1 MDILSVQSPSHGDSY
16 YRRQLEAVCNNATM
30 SLFIMDEH
38 QQCIYMNPAAEKLT
52 GFSISEV
59 QGRALHDVIHHSRP
73 DGSAYPP
80 EECPINCAFPQNT
93 QKQGE
98 EMFVHKDGSFYPVAF
113 TASPIR
119 EGGNLVGTIVEVR
132 GTAQDKQAQAER
144 QELLQREQEAREE
157 TQILYQTGQTISA
170 ELDLHKLVQAV
181 TDAATKLVGAHFGAF
196 FYNRLDEH
204 GASYTLYTISGVPR
218 EAFAQFPMP
227 RATDLFGPTFRGEG
241 AIRIADVRQD
251 SRYGRNSPHHG
262 MPAGHLPVVSYL
274 AIPVISRS
282 GQVLGGLFFGHPE
295 VGVFTERHERLLTGL
310 AAQTAIAVDNANLF
324 EAVRREQNNTQAA
337 FERTNSLLESIT
349 DAFFALDSQW
359 RFTYLNQQAGPLL
372 HRSPQGLLGKN
383 IWEEFPQAVGTVFD
397 QQYHHA
403 LEHQVS
409 VRFEEFYPP
418 LDRWFEVHAYPLQG
432 GLSVFFHDINERKH
446 YEAERTELLSRE
458 QQARAEAEVANRTKD
473 EFLATLSHELRTP
486 LNAILGWSRLITN
499 SRIDEEERARGIET
513 IQRNAQLQLQLIE
526 DILDVSR
533 IITGKYR
540 LEVRA
545 TEVADVIESA
555 VESVLPA
562 AQARDIRLQRV
573 LDSGHC
579 LVSGDPARL
588 QQVVW
593 NLLTNAIKFTP
604 KGGRVQI
611 RLERVNSHVEIIV
624 SDTGAGISADVLPH
638 VFERFHQADSTS
650 TRSHGG
656 LGLGLAI
663 VRHIVEL
670 HGGTAAATSLGLG
683 QGTTFT
689 IALPLMATRSDEL
702 ASTGKDERVHPTAR
716 EDGGPSLVFDCP
728 EELKGLQILVVD
740 DDEDA
745 RRLIK
750 TVLEQCGA
758 VVVTAA
764 GAKEGLE
771 KLQRV
776 RPNVLIS
783 DLGMPEEDGY
793 SLIQQVRALSPENG
807 GQTPA
812 AALTAYAR
820 VEDRMRVLRSGFQ
833 IHLPKPIEP
842 AELVA
847 VVANLADRHSQPTK
861 QG

>member
-1 MDILSVQSPSHGDSY
+1 MSAARENQIPNHNELVINSSTNDSAVSEKGVKRGESTESGSAPANPPQEGTPQELVELREALEIRTETLTSSLALLRATLESTADGVVAVDLSGSIMAYNNKFASIWNFPDAVLQRRDGAEMRDFASQRCQDPENFLEIAKRHFSQPDTEILDVIELKDGRTFERHGFPQRVNQECTGMVITFREVTKYKQAEAALRLSEEKYRLLWATAGDAFVLFDSEN
-16 YRRQLEAVCNNATM
+16 RILEANAAVATI
-30 SLFIMDEH
+30 FGYD
-38 QQCIYMNPAAEKLT
+38 PAEIIGQDL
-52 GFSISEV
+52 
-59 QGRALHDVIHHSRP
+59 ALLQ
-73 DGSAYPP
+73 P
-80 EECPINCAFPQNT
+80 ERL
-93 QKQGE
+93 
-98 EMFVHKDGSFYPVAF
+98 
-113 TASPIR
+113 R
-119 EGGNLVGTIVEVR
+119 EGHRRGIQRYLATGARTINWTSAEAL
-132 GTAQDKQAQAER
+132 GLHQDGREIPIEIAFNHLHLEGRDLFAGFIRDITQRKQAEQGLARLGAIIDSSHDAIISKSLEGIITSWNRGAEILFGYSATEAIGQPILMLFPPDR
-144 QELLQREQEAREE
+144 QNEE
-157 TQILYQTGQTISA
+157 PQIL
-170 ELDLHKLVQAV
+170 
-181 TDAATKLVGAHFGAF
+181 
-196 FYNRLDEH
+196 
-204 GASYTLYTISGVPR
+204 
-218 EAFAQFPMP
+218 AQ
-227 RATDLFGPTFRGEG
+227 LSRGEG
-241 AIRIADVRQD
+241 VDHFETVRIRKDGQQIDV
-251 SRYGRNSPHHG
+251 
-262 MPAGHLPVVSYL
+262 
-274 AIPVISRS
+274 
-282 GQVLGGLFFGHPE
+282 
-295 VGVFTERHERLLTGL
+295 
-310 AAQTAIAVDNANLF
+310 
-324 EAVRREQNNTQAA
+324 
-337 FERTNSLLESIT
+337 SIT
-349 DAFFALDSQW
+349 LSPIK
-359 RFTYLNQQAGPLL
+359 NSAGEIT
-372 HRSPQGLLGKN
+372 G
-383 IWEEFPQAVGTVFD
+383 
-397 QQYHHA
+397 
-403 LEHQVS
+403 VS
-409 VRFEEFYPP
+409 KIAR
-418 LDRWFEVHAYPLQG
+418 
-432 GLSVFFHDINERKH
+432 DITGRKH
-446 YEAERTELLSRE
+446 AEAEREALLIRE
-458 QQARAEAEVANRTKD
+458 QQARQELEVANRTKD

-499 SRIDEEERARGIET
+499 SHIDEEERARGIET

-573 LDSGHC
+573 LDSGPC

-670 HGGTAAATSLGLG
+670 HGGTASAASPGLG

-689 IALPLMATRSDEL
+689 VNLPLMATRSDAV

-716 EDGGPSLVFDCP
+716 ETGGASPGFDCP
-728 EELKGLQILVVD
+728 EELKGLLVLVVD
-740 DDEDA
+740 DDDDA

-750 TVLEQCGA
+750 TVLEQCEA
-758 VVVTAA
+758 SVVTASNA
-764 GAKEGLE
+764 QEGLE
-771 KLQRV
+771 TLQRV
-776 RPNVLIS
+776 HPHVLIS

-793 SLIQQVRALSPENG
+793 SLIQQVRALPRENG

-847 VVANLADRHSQPTK
+847 VVANLAGRHSH
-861 QG
+861 